1 MSDVV
6 SGSAES
12 AEATA
17 TQGRAPRRT
26 ARTAAGGAPVSPPTP
41 NSPLPVEAMTSRQLV
56 RRAQLIEAVID
67 LVREVGPGVIQMR
80 DVAERSGIALGTV
93 YRYFSSKDHLYA
105 AVLESWGRGFGTAS
119 RAVVAADPLA
129 RLETRMR
136 TVLESFEKRPRF
148 FRVLMLLLGSTD
160 PSAIALLRQ
169 FRESIQGLVQ
179 ADLAELDPEGA
190 ADHAVIIWAVLST
203 LLTRTTFH
211 GATMADAYRI
221 NDVFI
226 EVLRLRFA
234 PPAHPQAGPERR
246 DAGH

>member
-1 MSDVV
+1 MAALPAYQV
-6 SGSAES
+6 A
-12 AEATA
+12 
-17 TQGRAPRRT
+17 RRQ
-26 ARTAAGGAPVSPPTP
+26 RIIDAAS
-41 NSPLPVEAMTSRQLV
+41 SLLKERDYEQ
-56 RRAQLIEAVID
+56 
-67 LVREVGPGVIQMR
+67 IQVR
-80 DVAERSGIALGTV
+80 DVAAAADFAVGTV

-119 RAVVAADPLA
+119 RTVVAADPLA

-136 TVLESFEKRPRF
+136 TVLESFEKRPQF
-148 FRVLMLLLGSTD
+148 FRVLMLLLGSAD
-160 PSAIALLRQ
+160 PNAIALLRQ

-221 NDVFI
+221 NDRFTEI
-226 EVLRLRFA
+226 LRLRFA
-234 PPAHPQAGPERR
+234 GA
-246 DAGH
+246 

>member
-1 MSDVV
+1 M
-6 SGSAES
+6 
-12 AEATA
+12 
-17 TQGRAPRRT
+17 
-26 ARTAAGGAPVSPPTP
+26 AAGTAVAA
-41 NSPLPVEAMTSRQLV
+41 LPAYQAARRQ
-56 RRAQLIEAVID
+56 RIID
-67 LVREVGPGVIQMR
+67 AASSLLKDRDYEQIQVR
-80 DVAERSGIALGTV
+80 DVAAAADFAVGTV

-226 EVLRLRFA
+226 EILRLRFA